1 MRNVCIAWNPIR
13 TELCHANQPS
23 SVKMAPKLRHFGAK
37 HEQLS
42 GYYGQNMACA
52 WTQFAAKLF
61 QSLNQLI
68 SKVYRTWE
76 GNSTCHCYP
85 MTLVSV

>member
-1 MRNVCIAWNPIR
+1 MKIIGAAWNVIR
-13 TELCHANQPS
+13 MELCRENPPL
-23 SVKMAPKLRHFGAK
+23 SVKIAPKLRHFGAK
-37 HEQLS
+37 HEQLY
-42 GYYGQNMACA
+42 GYYGQNSVCA
-52 WTQFAAKLF
+52 WTQFDVKLF
-61 QSLNQLI
+61 QTLNQLI